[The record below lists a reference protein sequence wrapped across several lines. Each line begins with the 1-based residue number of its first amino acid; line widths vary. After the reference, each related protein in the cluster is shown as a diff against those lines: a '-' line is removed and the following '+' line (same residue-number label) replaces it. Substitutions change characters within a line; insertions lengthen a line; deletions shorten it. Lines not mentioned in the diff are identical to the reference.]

1 MTIRT
6 DTDAEGAA
14 QAPSIRWA
22 LASLA
27 LSILLAQFSGSV
39 AIVALPTLAK
49 ALGASFQQV
58 QWIVIAY
65 LLAITTLIVSVGRL
79 GDLFGRRRLLL
90 VGLGVFTVASIAC
103 GAATTLWLLIAAR
116 MAQGAGAAIMT
127 ALAMAVVGE
136 TVPREKTGSA
146 MGLLGTTSAVG
157 TALGP
162 SAGGFLIA
170 GFDWPVIFL
179 VNVPFALLAFLL
191 AYRALPRDRQ
201 SSGAKRERFDVIGTL
216 LLAATLTAYALAMT
230 TGRADFGL
238 LNVALLLA
246 TAVGVGAFVLTEA
259 KSASPL
265 VRLELFSNPALSAG
279 FATSAIVMTVIM
291 AIFLVGP
298 FYLSAVL
305 GLDAGRVG
313 LVMSVGPVVGA
324 LSGVP
329 AGRAVDRF
337 GPQRMAI
344 AGLIGMA
351 TGCAILPVMA
361 TLFGVAGY
369 APSLVV
375 ITSGYAL
382 FQAANNTAV
391 MTNVRSDERGV
402 VSGLLNLSRNL
413 GVITGASAMGA
424 VFAVASAAPDITTAS
439 SEAVATGMRVTFA
452 ISAGLVVVALAVLAV
467 SRLAARR

>member
-1 MTIRT
+1 MTVQS
-6 DTDAEGAA
+6 DTGAA
-14 QAPSIRWA
+14 GAQNATSVRWA

-39 AIVALPTLAK
+39 AIVALPTLAQ

-65 LLAITTLIVSVGRL
+65 LLAMTTLIVSVGRL

-90 VGLGVFTVASIAC
+90 IGLAVFTVASVFC
-103 GAATTLWLLIAAR
+103 GVAPSLWFLIAAR
-116 MAQGAGAAIMT
+116 AVQGVGAAIMT
-127 ALAMAVVGE
+127 ALTMAVVGE
-136 TVPREKTGSA
+136 AVAKNKVGSA

-162 SAGGFLIA
+162 SLGGFLIA
-170 GFDWPVIFL
+170 GFSWPAIFL
-179 VNVPFALLAFLL
+179 INVPLGALTLAIAF
-191 AYRALPRDRQ
+191 RTLPRDRQ
-201 SSGAKRERFDVIGTL
+201 SSATTRERFDVVGML
-216 LLAATLTAYALAMT
+216 LLALMLTAYALAMT
-230 TGRADFGL
+230 IGRGSFGA

-246 TAVGVGAFVLTEA
+246 AAIGVGVFVAVES

-265 VRLELFSNPALSAG
+265 VRLSLFRNPALSAG
-279 FATSAIVMTVIM
+279 FATSALVMTVIM

-298 FYLSAVL
+298 FYLSASL

-313 LVMSVGPVVGA
+313 LVMAVGPVVGA

-337 GPQRMAI
+337 GTYRMSATGLAAMA
-344 AGLIGMA
+344 AGCATLPFMA
-351 TGCAILPVMA
+351 TA
-361 TLFGVAGY
+361 FGVAGY
-369 APSLVV
+369 VPSLVL

-391 MTNVRSDERGV
+391 MTNVGSDQRGV

-413 GVITGASAMGA
+413 GVTTGASAMGA
-424 VFAVASAAPDITTAS
+424 VFAVASAAADITKAS
-439 SEAVATGMRVTFA
+439 PEAVATGMRATFG

-467 SRLAARR
+467 SRFAGRR